1 MIMTDQPTP
10 DLTEVIDITQL
21 PGFENLH
28 AGDGCEDPDCHGGFV
43 AVDLSTED
51 GLEKGITLLEQWVMN
66 AQILAHEVDGAEQD
80 KIATD
85 LVEYLATMPQ
95 TVVVGALMSISDTA
109 AGMFLRLNELGELK

>member
-1 MIMTDQPTP
+1 MTDQPTP

-28 AGDGCEDPDCHGGFV
+28 AGDGCEDPDCQDGFV
-43 AVDLSTED
+43 AVDLSSED
-51 GLEKGITLLEQWVMN
+51 GLTRGIELLEQWVMN

-109 AGMFLRLNELGELK
+109 AGMYSKLRELGEIK

>member
-1 MIMTDQPTP
+1 MIDQPIP

-28 AGDGCEDPDCHGGFV
+28 PDDGCEDPDCQGGFV
-43 AVDLSTED
+43 AVNLSTED
-51 GLEKGITLLEQWVMN
+51 GLEKGIKLLEQWVMN
-66 AQILAHEVDGAEQD
+66 AQLLAHEADDAEQD

-95 TVVVGALMSISDTA
+95 AVIVGALLSISDTA
-109 AGMFLRLNELGELK
+109 AGMYLKLGELGELGEV